1 MDARWAG
8 SSLSQDGRLGW
19 SRSSFD
25 SNRSEL
31 ERTVMTMIDETHKR
45 IEDVATD
52 TEAWLNKVKQIVKFI
67 FPTGNSRLLPN
78 HDGRLIR
85 G

>member
-1 MDARWAG
+1 MDAGWAG

-25 SNRSEL
+25 SNRSKL
-31 ERTVMTMIDETHKR
+31 ERTVTMIDETHKR

-52 TEAWLNKVKQIVKFI
+52 TEAWLNKGKQIVKFI

-78 HDGRLIR
+78 HDGRLIC